1 MEYLV
6 DGNFIRSIQAGV
18 RYTDRDATRQFS
30 DRFSRPGTLINASAL
45 PVDFEVFRG
54 VDVGGT
60 FTWAAPTYDSIR
72 NNIVAIRRLVGFGAD
87 PVPAGL
93 LYTAKEKNLAA
104 YGQVNLGSGDLD
116 GTIGLRYSRVKT
128 RVASA
133 TPTGIPQ
140 IDEGSTKDA
149 WLPNASIRL
158 RATPE
163 IQLRAAVSKSRT
175 LPTFQDLNP
184 ALVLAQAPQTPD
196 GLGTPSQ
203 PRVGFGGNPFLNPF
217 TSWNFDAAAEYYFAP
232 AGFVSLSGFHRRVDG
247 FI

>member
-1 MEYLV
+1 M
-6 DGNFIRSIQAGV
+6 
-18 RYTDRDATRQFS
+18 
-30 DRFSRPGTLINASAL
+30 
-45 PVDFEVFRG
+45 
-54 VDVGGT
+54 
-60 FTWAAPTYDSIR
+60 
-72 NNIVAIRRLVGFGAD
+72 
-87 PVPAGL
+87 
-93 LYTAKEKNLAA
+93 
-104 YGQVNLGSGDLD
+104 
-116 GTIGLRYSRVKT
+116 
-128 RVASA
+128 
-133 TPTGIPQ
+133 
-140 IDEGSTKDA
+140 
-149 WLPNASIRL
+149 

-163 IQLRAAVSKSRT
+163 IQLRAAVSKTRT